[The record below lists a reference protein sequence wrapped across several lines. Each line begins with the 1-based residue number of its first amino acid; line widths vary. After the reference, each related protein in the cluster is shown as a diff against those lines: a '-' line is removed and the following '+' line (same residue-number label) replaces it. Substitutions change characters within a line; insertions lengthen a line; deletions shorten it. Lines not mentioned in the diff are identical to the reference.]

1 MAQAARAAAFVL
13 CVARTLSDGPSC
25 AEEGHASWTR
35 ESWATARAAGLARP
49 GAPFPVFLKFHKV
62 GSATVSRVIRCAAI
76 SDPALVPAIGRG
88 DLVSSIL
95 VI

>member
-62 GSATVSRVIRCAAI
+62 GKHLKEGRSQAGRSARSGTCRTSASA
-76 SDPALVPAIGRG
+76 P
-88 DLVSSIL
+88 
-95 VI
+95 